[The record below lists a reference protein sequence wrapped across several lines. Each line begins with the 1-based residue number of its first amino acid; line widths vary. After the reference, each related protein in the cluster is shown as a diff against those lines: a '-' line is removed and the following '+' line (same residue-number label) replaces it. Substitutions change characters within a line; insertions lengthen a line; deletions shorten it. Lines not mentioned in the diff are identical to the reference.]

1 MSRFDRF
8 TKALAMAN
16 FHEAFKTLVGD
27 DSTVAGRHDCNFTPC
42 HATNCPTRC
51 FCTFFLGAF
60 VCLSG

>member
-27 DSTVAGRHDCNFTPC
+27 DITTAGSNCFGKGC
-42 HATNCPTRC
+42 HANGCPRGC
-51 FCTFFLGAF
+51 YCTFFLGAF
-60 VCLSG
+60 ICL